1 MHYQLLPL
9 LSILLLMMNAFIMP
23 LYKKVKQVYRVNM
36 LVATTIFIVSLISA
50 YFVST
55 LGGYVFTVGKAVQPF
70 GIALR
75 VTTIDSGL
83 AVVFSFIYLMISW
96 SGLTTLEREVEKK
109 RVGSYYALSSL
120 LVASLLGIIFTY
132 DIFTGFVFLEVN
144 TLAACGIV
152 AIRDTK
158 DSIKATLKYMILSSL
173 SSGLVLLAIAFVYTM
188 TGHLSMPFVREQLQ
202 QANQTTP
209 DIVLMSLILFTFG
222 IAIKAALFPL
232 HVWLLD
238 TYSSAPT
245 TTSALLSSI
254 VNKAPLLFLIKLY
267 YWVYGFEI
275 LKASNLLQVLLVM
288 GSIAMIAGSLFAR
301 KQVQLKRM
309 VAYSSVAQMGYIF
322 FGIGLGNSLGLAMAI
337 YQMVAH
343 GLTKSTIFLTSG
355 AFIQKTGLSQIEDL
369 KGVGK
374 VMPVTLGIFTLCGLS
389 MVGIPV
395 LPGFINKWNLAIASI
410 EANQLVLLLVLL
422 LSSLLNATY
431 YFPIIING
439 YFGMSNMTQLS
450 EEKTWHQL
458 KELMPLIV
466 LAVAIF
472 SVGLFSGFFIEWI
485 QKDLFLTNT

>member
-23 LYKKVKQVYRVNM
+23 LYKKVRQVYHVNM
-36 LVATTIFIVSLISA
+36 LIALTIFVMSLVSA
-50 YFVST
+50 YFVSA
-55 LGGYVFTVGKAVQPF
+55 LGGYVFTVGKAIQPY
-70 GIALR
+70 GIAFR

-83 AVVFSFIYLMISW
+83 AVIFSFIYLMISW
-96 SGLTTLEREVEKK
+96 SGLTTLEREIEKK

-120 LVASLLGIIFTY
+120 LLASLFGIIFTY

-144 TLAACGIV
+144 TLAACGII
-152 AIRDTK
+152 AIKDTK
-158 DSIKATLKYMILSSL
+158 TSIKATLKYMILSCL
-173 SSGLVLLAIAFVYTM
+173 SSGLVLLAIAFVYSM
-188 TGHLSMPFVREQLQ
+188 TGHLSMPFVSTQLQ
-202 QANQTTP
+202 LVNQTTP

-222 IAIKAALFPL
+222 IAIKTALFPL
-232 HVWLLD
+232 HVWLPD
-238 TYSSAPT
+238 AHSSAPT
-245 TTSALLSSI
+245 PTSALLSSI
-254 VNKAPLLFLIKLY
+254 VIKAPLVFLMKLY
-267 YWVYGFEI
+267 YWVYGVKI
-275 LKASNLLQVLLVM
+275 LKESNLLSVLLIL
-288 GSIAMIAGSLFAR
+288 GSVAMIAGSLFAR
-301 KQVQLKRM
+301 KQVVLKRM

-343 GLTKSTIFLTSG
+343 SLTKSTIFLTSG
-355 AFIQKTGLSQIEDL
+355 AFIQKTGYSKIDEL

-374 VMPVTLGIFTLCGLS
+374 VMPVTLGIFTLCALS

-410 EANQLVLLLVLL
+410 EANQLFLLLVLL

-439 YFGMSNMTQLS
+439 YFGTSNIIQQS
-450 EEKTWHQL
+450 EEKTWHQW
-458 KELMPLIV
+458 KELLPLLV
-466 LAVAIF
+466 LAIAIF

-485 QKDLFLTNT
+485 QKDLFLTNI